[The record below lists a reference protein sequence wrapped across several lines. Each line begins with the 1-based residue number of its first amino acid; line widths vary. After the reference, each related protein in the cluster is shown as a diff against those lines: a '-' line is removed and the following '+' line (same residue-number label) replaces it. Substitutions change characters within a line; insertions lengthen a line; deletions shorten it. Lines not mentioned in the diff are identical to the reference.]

1 MCIPGHHI
9 RVSCVYFGFLFP
21 FGQFFWFLGKLTT
34 GRPWPTSWPT
44 PGFVP
49 THFIIRSLN
58 ARIDSRENWT
68 PTQRLDGVFRL
79 AAFAR
84 LPASSPA
91 YLTLASLVFSFACVE
106 KHRGCEQSGK
116 NHLFPVQVAKSLVDL
131 GCYEV
136 SLGDTIG
143 VGAPG

>member
-1 MCIPGHHI
+1 MRELDTSASQETSQKEILY
-9 RVSCVYFGFLFP
+9 SSFGLH
-21 FGQFFWFLGKLTT
+21 LT
-34 GRPWPTSWPT
+34 
-44 PGFVP
+44 
-49 THFIIRSLN
+49 
-58 ARIDSRENWT
+58 
-68 PTQRLDGVFRL
+68 
-79 AAFAR
+79 
-84 LPASSPA
+84 PA
-91 YLTLASLVFSFACVE
+91 LVVLVFSFACVE